1 MEVRFREVDPFN
13 CWIWLRYSDVPS
25 KGEKEY
31 VDGIYDSWYV
41 LG

>member
-25 KGEKEY
+25 KGEKNMSM
-31 VDGIYDSWYV
+31 VFLI
-41 LG
+41 LGMC